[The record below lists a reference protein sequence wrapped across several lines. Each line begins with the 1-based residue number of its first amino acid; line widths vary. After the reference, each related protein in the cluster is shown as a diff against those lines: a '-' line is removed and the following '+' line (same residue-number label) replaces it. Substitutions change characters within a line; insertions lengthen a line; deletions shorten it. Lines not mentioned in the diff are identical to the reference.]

1 MWGHLCKGTLV
12 LRTLRGGSQG
22 HAGIGSWEAQGS
34 LLPVPP
40 QPSWGHR
47 VKPSGK
53 GPPLGSLSALASSA
67 QDDFSVFNPH
77 VM

>member
-12 LRTLRGGSQG
+12 LWTLRGGSQG

-34 LLPVPP
+34 SLPVPQ

-53 GPPLGSLSALASSA
+53 GPPHGSLSALASSA
-67 QDDFSVFNPH
+67 QAGFSVFGLH
-77 VM
+77 MM